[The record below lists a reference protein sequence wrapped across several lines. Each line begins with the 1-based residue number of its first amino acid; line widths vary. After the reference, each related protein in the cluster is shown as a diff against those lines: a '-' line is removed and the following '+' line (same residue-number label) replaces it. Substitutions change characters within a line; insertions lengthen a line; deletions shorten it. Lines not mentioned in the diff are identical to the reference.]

1 MSVELRYPGHRP
13 FQRADSGRFYG
24 RDEEAAALAAAWR
37 SNRLTFVSG
46 PAGVGKSSLLAA
58 GVLPLV
64 NRSNVE
70 LLPIGGFSQGSSS
83 PIAPPGPHTPYTL
96 ALLRSW
102 SPLGA
107 GLTLDPFTVD
117 EFAASR
123 IRQLDPSKALLVAI
137 DQADDLFAGPP
148 SRQPQR
154 MRFLRELADA
164 VEQQPALRL
173 LICLRDEA
181 LHRFADVLAHP
192 AALIEVRALEPD
204 RAREA
209 VTGPGCFEP
218 EAASEL
224 IAALRTSRIVTT
236 DGSERHVVADRV
248 EPVLIQSV
256 CARLWELMR
265 RRTSMITAREL
276 RRYGDIEDALA
287 RYCGVAITAAA
298 LAHGIQ
304 VPWLRFWLI
313 STFVATAGGRLDAA
327 EGAVSTAGLP
337 TTVARALEDGHL
349 LRARA
354 EPPGGAATAPAASRV
369 YQLIS
374 DRVIEPLRHTPDD
387 LSPDGDSAGYLL
399 AAERALTVGELSLA
413 ARYAELARVAAS
425 ETDLMLHGSAR
436 SLLGNIAREERE
448 LARAET
454 HYREALGLFTA
465 AMEHSMVAL
474 LLVAIG
480 RILIERGDLL
490 AGINELHAAVQRMP
504 SDATIQTELSAAV
517 RELGWRLPG
526 QNGPRVSP
534 G

>member
-24 RDEEAAALAAAWR
+24 RGDEAAALAAAWLN
-37 SNRLTFVSG
+37 NRLTFVSG

-64 NRSNVE
+64 NRGNVE
-70 LLPIGGFSQGSSS
+70 LLPIGGFSRGSSS

-107 GLTLDPFTVD
+107 GLALDPFTVD

-181 LHRFADVLAHP
+181 LHRFADVLTHP

-256 CARLWELMR
+256 CARLWEVMR
-265 RRTSMITAREL
+265 
-276 RRYGDIEDALA
+276 G
-287 RYCGVAITAAA
+287 
-298 LAHGIQ
+298 
-304 VPWLRFWLI
+304 
-313 STFVATAGGRLDAA
+313 
-327 EGAVSTAGLP
+327 
-337 TTVARALEDGHL
+337 
-349 LRARA
+349 
-354 EPPGGAATAPAASRV
+354 APA
-369 YQLIS
+369 
-374 DRVIEPLRHTPDD
+374 
-387 LSPDGDSAGYLL
+387 
-399 AAERALTVGELSLA
+399 
-413 ARYAELARVAAS
+413 
-425 ETDLMLHGSAR
+425 
-436 SLLGNIAREERE
+436 
-448 LARAET
+448 
-454 HYREALGLFTA
+454 
-465 AMEHSMVAL
+465 
-474 LLVAIG
+474 
-480 RILIERGDLL
+480 
-490 AGINELHAAVQRMP
+490 
-504 SDATIQTELSAAV
+504 
-517 RELGWRLPG
+517 
-526 QNGPRVSP
+526 
-534 G
+534 

>member
-13 FQRADSGRFYG
+13 FERGDSGRFFG
-24 RDEEAAALAAAWR
+24 RGDEAAALSAAWLN
-37 SNRLTFVSG
+37 NRLTFVSG

-70 LLPIGGFSQGSSS
+70 LLPLGGFSKGSSS

-102 SPLGA
+102 SPSGA
-107 GLTLDPFTVD
+107 GLDLDPFTVD

-123 IRQLDPSKALLVAI
+123 IRQLDPSRTLLAAI

-154 MRFLRELADA
+154 QRFLRELADA

-173 LICLRDEA
+173 LICVRDDA
-181 LHRFADVLAHP
+181 LHRFTDVLGQP
-192 AALIEVRALEPD
+192 GALIEVQALEPD
-204 RAREA
+204 RAHQA

-218 EAASEL
+218 AAASDL
-224 IAALRTSRIVTT
+224 ITALRTSLIVTT
-236 DGSERHVVADRV
+236 DGPERHVVADRV
-248 EPVLIQSV
+248 EPVLLQAV
-256 CARLWELMR
+256 CARLWEVMR
-265 RRTSMITAREL
+265 RRTSMITARQL
-276 RRYGDIEDALA
+276 RRYGDIEDALT
-287 RYCGVAITAAA
+287 RYCGAAITAAA

-304 VPWLRFWLI
+304 VPFLRFWLI
-313 STFVATAGGRLDAA
+313 STFIAAAGGRQDAA
-327 EGAVSTAGLP
+327 EEAVSTAGLP
-337 TTVARALEDGHL
+337 TTVARALEDGHV

-354 EPPGGAATAPAASRV
+354 VSASRV

-387 LSPDGDSAGYLL
+387 MQPDRDPAGYLL
-399 AAERALTVGELSLA
+399 AAERALTVGELGLA
-413 ARYAELARVAAS
+413 GRYAELARLAAPDA
-425 ETDLMLHGSAR
+425 DLLLHGSAR
-436 SLLGNIAREERE
+436 SLLGNIAREERQ
-448 LARAET
+448 LRQAEA

-490 AGINELHAAVQRMP
+490 AGINEMHAAVLRMP

>member
-1 MSVELRYPGHRP
+1 
-13 FQRADSGRFYG
+13 
-24 RDEEAAALAAAWR
+24 
-37 SNRLTFVSG
+37 
-46 PAGVGKSSLLAA
+46 
-58 GVLPLV
+58 
-64 NRSNVE
+64 
-70 LLPIGGFSQGSSS
+70 
-83 PIAPPGPHTPYTL
+83 
-96 ALLRSW
+96 
-102 SPLGA
+102 
-107 GLTLDPFTVD
+107 
-117 EFAASR
+117 
-123 IRQLDPSKALLVAI
+123 
-137 DQADDLFAGPP
+137 
-148 SRQPQR
+148 
-154 MRFLRELADA
+154 
-164 VEQQPALRL
+164 
-173 LICLRDEA
+173 
-181 LHRFADVLAHP
+181 
-192 AALIEVRALEPD
+192 
-204 RAREA
+204 
-209 VTGPGCFEP
+209 
-218 EAASEL
+218 
-224 IAALRTSRIVTT
+224 
-236 DGSERHVVADRV
+236 
-248 EPVLIQSV
+248 
-256 CARLWELMR
+256 
-265 RRTSMITAREL
+265 MITAREL

-354 EPPGGAATAPAASRV
+354 APPEEAATAARV

-425 ETDLMLHGSAR
+425 ETDLVLHGSAR

-448 LARAET
+448 LARAEA
-454 HYREALGLFTA
+454 HYRDALGLFTA

-534 G
+534 S

>member
-13 FQRADSGRFYG
+13 FQRADSGRFFG
-24 RDEEAAALAAAWR
+24 RATEAAALATAWR

-46 PAGVGKSSLLAA
+46 PAGVGKSSLVAA

-70 LLPIGGFSQGSSS
+70 LLPIGGFSRGSSS

-102 SPLGA
+102 SPPGA
-107 GLTLDPFTVD
+107 GFDLDPFTVD
-117 EFAASR
+117 EFVAGR
-123 IRQLDPSKALLVAI
+123 IRQLDPSRTLLAAI

-148 SRQPQR
+148 SRHPQR
-154 MRFLRELADA
+154 QRFLRELADA
-164 VEQQPALRL
+164 LEQHQALRL

-181 LHRFADVLAHP
+181 LHRFTEVLGQP
-192 AALIEVRALEPD
+192 GALIEVQALEPD
-204 RAREA
+204 RAHEA
-209 VTGPGCFEP
+209 VTGPGCFEHA
-218 EAASEL
+218 AASEL
-224 IAALRTSRIVTT
+224 ITALRTSLIVSA
-236 DGSERHVVADRV
+236 DGNQRRVVADRV
-248 EPVLIQSV
+248 EPVLLQAV
-256 CARLWELMR
+256 CARLWEMMR
-265 RRTSMITAREL
+265 RRTSVITTRQL
-276 RRYGDIEDALA
+276 RRYGDVEDALA
-287 RYCGVAITAAA
+287 RYCGAAITAAA
-298 LAHGIQ
+298 VAHGIEA
-304 VPWLRFWLI
+304 PLLRFWLI
-313 STFVATAGGRLDAA
+313 STFVAATGGRLEAT
-327 EGAVSTAGLP
+327 EGPASTAGQP
-337 TTVARALEDGHL
+337 TTVARALEDGHV
-349 LRARA
+349 LRAS
-354 EPPGGAATAPAASRV
+354 PGASRV

-387 LSPDGDSAGYLL
+387 MRPDGDPGGYLL

-413 ARYAELARVAAS
+413 GRYAELARLAAP
-425 ETDLMLHGSAR
+425 EADLVLHGSAR
-436 SLLGNIAREERE
+436 SLLGNISREQRE
-448 LARAET
+448 LIVAET
-454 HYREALGLFTA
+454 HYREALELFTA

-474 LLVAIG
+474 LLVAVG

-534 G
+534 S